1 MAQSVVLMVSPCD
14 AIRTREEKPGYCRG
28 WDLGFR
34 VLAGSIEVDGPGR
47 RCCRTRPGS
56 FSLLAAC
63 RLLPFALGE
72 RADVFRQFAGVV
84 EALPVRDTREGAVG
98 ELLQQAPDPF
108 RL

>member
-14 AIRTREEKPGYCRG
+14 AVRTREEKPGYCRG

-56 FSLLAAC
+56 FSLLAAS
-63 RLLPFALGE
+63 RLLPFRLGQRLDLRRE
-72 RADVFRQFAGVV
+72 LPGVV
-84 EALPVRDTREGAVG
+84 ELLPVAEAGEGAVG
-98 ELLQQAPDPF
+98 EL
-108 RL
+108 